1 MRTIESHFREWIFD
15 LKGHR
20 RNTIRNMKRTL
31 LLLSFC
37 VAIPIGSARAAI
49 IGTTSAAAFD
59 ATNTIKWC
67 QLGGCEPDGAI
78 ALDPAQLWSSSGF
91 NTGFVAVTAGTSLY
105 NLVAGPDPSPDPA
118 PPNFWISNFD
128 EGMGVVYNG
137 VDFGNNPGP
146 IELLF
151 LQDQFAVGAYI
162 SSSFLGNFTATIEMF
177 DSAGNS
183 LGSYDATGNQDFTP
197 GNALFIGAFSNTAV
211 RLVTFNATGTGGAGV
226 EPDFAIGTA
235 RLGLGDLDGCERG
248 DDFCTEV
255 EDEIPEPASL
265 ILLTPALL
273 GLVAL
278 TRRHRG
284 LAGR

>member
-1 MRTIESHFREWIFD
+1 MS
-15 LKGHR
+15 
-20 RNTIRNMKRTL
+20 NMKRTL

-49 IGTTSAAAFD
+49 IGSTSAGAFD
-59 ATNTIKWC
+59 ATNTINWC
-67 QLGGCEPDGAI
+67 QLGGCADDGVTT
-78 ALDPAQLWSSSGF
+78 LDPAQLWSSSGT
-91 NTGFVAVTAGTSLY
+91 NTGFVDVVSGAFLY

-118 PPNFWISNFD
+118 PPNLWISNFD

-137 VDFGNNPGP
+137 VDFGNSPGP

-235 RLGLGDLDGCERG
+235 RLGLGDLNGCEID
-248 DDFCTEV
+248 DDFCHEV
-255 EDEIPEPASL
+255 EDEVPEPASFL
-265 ILLTPALL
+265 LLTPALL
-273 GLVAL
+273 GLVAFA
-278 TRRHRG
+278 RRRRG
-284 LAGR
+284 